1 VDKVIHRLSF
11 MGITSFPVDNLS
23 PLSTRLSPF
32 WSNVI
37 HRFCYPKLTP
47 CNHMEQPYRPME
59 SIYQK
64 IDPIGYPHIHSP
76 YYYVFLYLFIKRKKK

>member
-1 VDKVIHRLSF
+1 
-11 MGITSFPVDNLS
+11 
-23 PLSTRLSPF
+23 
-32 WSNVI
+32 
-37 HRFCYPKLTP
+37 
-47 CNHMEQPYRPME
+47 MEQPYRPME